1 MPRSK
6 RLLAALLGCFA
17 MGSVGCSLTID
28 QIFAMQPGSGV
39 DVYII
44 AFGSGQEVKQGRLS
58 FEGGTV
64 MRIDVSTSLVDY
76 LDGTVD
82 GDVQILDLLFAV
94 PQFTFLI
101 FEAGLTCVVPDDP
114 VGGGTFA
121 YNVLA
126 QEATFDVIV
135 NTKAL
140 ITNAVF
146 ATMIR
151 GGAFQFPFHLVATMP
166 LTLIDA
172 LGLFTGTGS
181 LTVTQP
187 IDLYTTVPLVQVAD
201 DPSQDFPLP
210 IHVLGEVTLNTTDT
224 FPVTPGVTSCLD
236 FLAGT

>member
-1 MPRSK
+1 MRRS
-6 RLLAALLGCFA
+6 RLLAAVLCCFA

-28 QIFAMQPGSGV
+28 QIFEMQPGSGA
-39 DVYII
+39 DVYLI
-44 AFGSGQEVKQGRLS
+44 AFGSGQEVKQGRLN

-64 MRIDVSTSLVDY
+64 MRIDVSTSPLDY

-94 PQFTFLI
+94 PSFVFLI
-101 FEAGLTCVVPDDP
+101 FDAGYVCVVPDDP
-114 VGGGTFA
+114 VGGGTFS

-126 QEATFDVIV
+126 QEATFDVVV

-140 ITNAVF
+140 ITDAFF

-151 GGAFQFPFHLVATMP
+151 GGAFQFPFHLVSTMP
-166 LTLIDA
+166 LTLLDA

-187 IDLYTTVPLVQVAD
+187 IDLYATVPMVQVAN
-201 DPSQDFPLP
+201 DPSQDYPMP
-210 IHVLGEVTLNTTDT
+210 IHVLGEVTLKTTDT
-224 FPVTPGVTSCLD
+224 FPVTPTITRCLD